1 VTRLAQR
8 HEVGGIAASAFGERE
23 NMVYLLGGCQLT
35 LLPAL
40 LAQRVRL
47 DVSVTD
53 AFPSTTISF
62 VGSRVAFVLVVMFV
76 CRLLMLGTVLL
87 AHGKP
92 TAAGVGAGTL
102 WFVWHGFTSVQGK
115 EKATGD
121 FSSMARTSILFAYHN
136 TNIRGGMTN
145 SDIY

>member
-1 VTRLAQR
+1 M
-8 HEVGGIAASAFGERE
+8 FGA
-23 NMVYLLGGCQLT
+23 VLLT
-35 LLPAL
+35 L
-40 LAQRVRL
+40 
-47 DVSVTD
+47 SE
-53 AFPSTTISF
+53 
-62 VGSRVAFVLVVMFV
+62 
-76 CRLLMLGTVLL
+76 
-87 AHGKP
+87 P
-92 TAAGVGAGTL
+92 TAARVGAGTL